1 MTHDVVIIG
10 GGIVGLASAYKISE
24 QHPDMSLVVL
34 EKESQ
39 LATHQTGRN
48 SGVIHSGIYYKPGS
62 LKAQNCR
69 NGKALLESFCRREN
83 IPTRQCGKVIVAT
96 DAREEDRLFALYR
109 RGLDHGVSCELIDA
123 VRLKELEPHAR
134 GRRAILVHDTGI
146 VDYVAVCRR
155 LAALLTARGHLV
167 RTGQNVR
174 RLIQNAHEVRVLT
187 DASEHTTRCVINCG
201 GLQSDRIA
209 VQSGDRPDCRII
221 PFRGEYFQLKPA
233 AERLCRTL
241 IYPVPDPDFP
251 FLGVHFTTMIGGG
264 VECGPNAVLAWAREG
279 YRKWNFNPKDM
290 AELVTYRGFWRMG
303 RHYWRMGIGEYWR
316 SWNKAA
322 FVKALQKLVPDI
334 RAEDLEP
341 APSGVRAQA
350 VSVDGRMVDDFVI
363 RQDRRVIHVIN
374 APSPAATASLAIG
387 QHVAGLV
394 SASGVR
400 QP

>member
-1 MTHDVVIIG
+1 M
-10 GGIVGLASAYKISE
+10 
-24 QHPDMSLVVL
+24 
-34 EKESQ
+34 
-39 LATHQTGRN
+39 
-48 SGVIHSGIYYKPGS
+48 
-62 LKAQNCR
+62 
-69 NGKALLESFCRREN
+69 
-83 IPTRQCGKVIVAT
+83 
-96 DAREEDRLFALYR
+96 
-109 RGLDHGVSCELIDA
+109 
-123 VRLKELEPHAR
+123 PH
-134 GRRAILVHDTGI
+134 L
-146 VDYVAVCRR
+146 
-155 LAALLTARGHLV
+155 
-167 RTGQNVR
+167 
-174 RLIQNAHEVRVLT
+174 
-187 DASEHTTRCVINCG
+187 
-201 GLQSDRIA
+201 
-209 VQSGDRPDCRII
+209 
-221 PFRGEYFQLKPA
+221 PFRGEYFQLKPP

-279 YRKWNFNPKDM
+279 YGKWNFNPKDM

-303 RHYWRMGIGEYWR
+303 RRYWRMGIGEYWR

-341 APSGVRAQA
+341 APSGIRAQA

-387 QHVAGLV
+387 QHVAGLL

-400 QP
+400 PP